1 MKVQWIFVVA
11 LTLTAIA
18 LFFVNFRIVK
28 PEEKHTTDWTQGG
41 RDNTQKELSGQNSS
55 TQTDTRLRRLA
66 SGHVEYKPALE
77 ASRAISEVE
86 KPREALVL
94 IQQILSHYRFAYK
107 ENPIG
112 VENFEITEQLLGQNP
127 KKIIFI
133 NADNPAL
140 RGNELIDQWNTPYF
154 FHALSGQVM
163 EVQSA
168 GPDKMLWTVDDIV
181 LEGEKAP

>member
-28 PEEKHTTDWTQGG
+28 PEEKHSTDRTQGV
-41 RDNTQKELSGQNSS
+41 RDNTQKELSGQKSS

-94 IQQILSHYRFAYK
+94 HCLAVSEVVIGSHAVTLKGCTYGHWSGLSSFVGTPLAV
-107 ENPIG
+107 
-112 VENFEITEQLLGQNP
+112 VEF
-127 KKIIFI
+127 
-133 NADNPAL
+133 
-140 RGNELIDQWNTPYF
+140 
-154 FHALSGQVM
+154 
-163 EVQSA
+163 
-168 GPDKMLWTVDDIV
+168 WTVKSYYSM
-181 LEGEKAP
+181 LQNGGR